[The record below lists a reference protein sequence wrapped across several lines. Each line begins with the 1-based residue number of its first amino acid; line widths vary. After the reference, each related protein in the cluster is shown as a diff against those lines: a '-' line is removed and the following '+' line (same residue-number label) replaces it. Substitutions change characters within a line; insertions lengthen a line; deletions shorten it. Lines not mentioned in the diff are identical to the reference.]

1 MVAAHAEHPRDE
13 DLARTLHIERE
24 MLDGEARPITLPEW
38 KEAVERVEGVRM
50 AEGDASAVNP
60 LTQAAVV
67 IPNRGGDVEIFRAD
81 CQRWLRAL
89 WWTPGGIV
97 RFAAP
102 ETDGDRVAEIART
115 LASELQARIVDNEG
129 RLYD

>member
-1 MVAAHAEHPRDE
+1 MT
-13 DLARTLHIERE
+13 RTLHIERE
-24 MLDGEARPITLPEW
+24 MLDGQARPITLPEW
-38 KEAVERVEGVRM
+38 KEAVERVDGVRM

-60 LTQAAVV
+60 LTQGRIV
-67 IPNRGGDVEIFRAD
+67 IPNRGGDAEIFRAD

-102 ETDGDRVAEIART
+102 EKDEDPVTDIARA
-115 LASELQARIVDNEG
+115 LATELEARIMDAEG
-129 RLYD
+129 KEG

>member
-1 MVAAHAEHPRDE
+1 MR
-13 DLARTLHIERE
+13 
-24 MLDGEARPITLPEW
+24 DGEPQPITLPEW

-60 LTQAAVV
+60 LTQATIV

-102 ETDGDRVAEIART
+102 ETHGDRVAEIARA
-115 LASELQARIVDNEG
+115 LAAELQARLVDDDG
-129 RLYD
+129 KVFD